1 MSDKL
6 RSHIEQIVSLTDEE
20 FTFVLSHFQP
30 KKFRKHQIVIHEGD
44 LAPYDFYVVKGL
56 MKVSRVDL
64 DGKEH
69 IIQFGMEDWWISD
82 AEAFN
87 SRTPA
92 TMMVDCLE
100 DTDVLAISLDSKE
113 KLCAQLQKIEH
124 FFRKKTTAGYIALQ
138 KRILCFISSS
148 ANERYHNL
156 LSIYPGLVQR
166 VPKAMVASY
175 LGVTRE
181 TLSRL
186 GADV

>member
-6 RSHIEQIVSLTDEE
+6 RRHIEQIVSLTDEE
-20 FTFVLSHFQP
+20 FAFVLSHFKP
-30 KKFRKHQIVIHEGD
+30 KKFRRHQIVIHEGD

-56 MKVSRVDL
+56 MKVSRVDG

-69 IIQFGMEDWWISD
+69 IIKFGMEDWWISD
-82 AEAFN
+82 TEALGL
-87 SRTPA
+87 T
-92 TMMVDCLE
+92 LE
-100 DTDVLAISLDSKE
+100 NKE
-113 KLCAQLQKIEH
+113 KLCAALQKMEH
-124 FFRKKTTAGYIALQ
+124 FFRKKTTAGYIALE

-186 GADV
+186 SADV